1 MPKNGS
7 SLIGNAESPLRV
19 LGPGIGHAEALLRM
33 NFLNQAATLATT
45 LSSSV
50 GGELSRFY
58 VKTMKDIAQKLV
70 IRM

>member
-7 SLIGNAESPLRV
+7 P
-19 LGPGIGHAEALLRM
+19 LGPGIGNAEALLRM
-33 NFLNQAATLATT
+33 NFLNQAAVLATT
-45 LSSSV
+45 LPSI

-58 VKTMKDIAQKLV
+58 VKTMKDVAQKLV